1 MVFETT
7 LLDAGVAVL
16 VVVALTSYM
25 KMKGRG
31 WNLLAIGGVFFL
43 FAGAMSAATTLGGLL
58 GYGVWSGIASIFE
71 VVGLVFAVIGTVL
84 VGYEAL
90 VER

>member
-1 MVFETT
+1 MVFEAT

-16 VVVALTSYM
+16 IVVALAAFA

-31 WNLLAIGGVFFL
+31 WNWLAVGGVFFL
-43 FAGAMSAATTLGGLL
+43 FGGAMSAATTLSTLL
-58 GYGVWSGIASIFE
+58 GVGVWSGIASVFE
-71 VVGLVFAVIGTVL
+71 VVGLIFAVVGTVL
-84 VGYEAL
+84 IGYDAL

>member
-1 MVFETT
+1 MVFEAT

-16 VVVALTSYM
+16 VVVALASYA

-31 WNLLAIGGVFFL
+31 WGWLAVGGVFFL
-43 FAGAMSAATTLGGLL
+43 FAGTMSAAMTLAGFL
-58 GYGVWSGIASIFE
+58 GSGIWSNVASIFE
-71 VVGLVFAVIGTVL
+71 VVGLIFAVVGTVL
-84 VGYEAL
+84 IGYEAL